1 LCNVHDG
8 RIRFS
13 ILNKQ
18 KEEENNVLSPQ
29 NKCLRKEING
39 NSKIY
44 HFHFLFHFTDH
55 VHILYLSNSVSK
67 SRITAKLIIK
77 SQINRRCN
85 RFRDYNTS
93 VAIHQNSNF
102 TVTVKQPP
110 SGWQLSMFSSNE
122 GNNCVM
128 STMVVFVL
136 VYRTNKR
143 KRKIMCCLH
152 RTNVCERK

>member
-1 LCNVHDG
+1 MEVLCIAPD
-8 RIRFS
+8 
-13 ILNKQ
+13 
-18 KEEENNVLSPQ
+18 
-29 NKCLRKEING
+29 
-39 NSKIY
+39 Y

-102 TVTVKQPP
+102 TVTVYF
-110 SGWQLSMFSSNE
+110 LSQ
-122 GNNCVM
+122 
-128 STMVVFVL
+128 TFVL
-136 VYRTNKR
+136 WRQHIIFLFLLFVQYTKTNTTIVDITQLLPSFELNIESCQPEGGCFPGSVSPKENNLS
-143 KRKIMCCLH
+143 IC
-152 RTNVCERK
+152 